1 MRLLKITFAG
11 IFALTSLSLTAF
23 SQAASAEDMAA
34 KKAMQMQQDRTAIE
48 KVLVQYTT
56 GLDTLN
62 ADLYA
67 TAFTPNAKFYRGEDE
82 NGKPILYKEGR
93 DQIRTIITDLIKSRE
108 ERAAAQK
115 KDSEGGDPQV
125 SAPMMH
131 HVMTNAVIEFV
142 DENTAHHYSYWMT
155 VVGSGRDFRVAGM
168 GRYDDTII
176 KQNGK
181 WLINERNLMR

>member
-1 MRLLKITFAG
+1 MRLFRITFAG
-11 IFALTSLSLTAF
+11 LFALTSLTLTAI
-23 SQAASAEDMAA
+23 SQRAAADDMAA
-34 KKAMQMQQDRTAIE
+34 AKALQMQQDCTAIE
-48 KVLVQYTT
+48 KTLVQYTT

-67 TAFTPNAKFYRGEDE
+67 TAFTPNAKFYRGVDD

-93 DQIRTIITDLIKSRE
+93 DQIRTIITDLIESRE
-108 ERAAAQK
+108 QRAASRAN
-115 KDSEGGDPQV
+115 DGEGGDPQA

-131 HVMTNAVIEFV
+131 HVMTNAVIEFI
-142 DENTAHHYSYWMT
+142 DDHTAHHYSYWMT

-168 GRYDDTII
+168 GRYDDTLT
-176 KQNGK
+176 KQNGQ